1 MNMQNQL
8 QQQRLQYSNKTP
20 NNPNLIIP
28 STNLNFPQSN
38 NNNQNLLNFPSN
50 INNSNYKE
58 SNFKILTQE
67 TKINEL
73 ETKLIVMEQNN
84 NYLLEQ
90 IKNNSRSFDM
100 QVAKFQQISES
111 EKNNRERVEK
121 LLMLFSDQSNSNI
134 NELKLKV
141 NYLQEFFEKEEK
153 WTYEQRQKDFETYKN
168 ILNTV
173 TEKITETVKVEVDMR
188 FKADIENKTFTQNIA
203 QRIIGDI
210 EGLKA
215 EISELSK
222 ENKDLN
228 HLTSKECSE
237 RSVNLSKYIDQ
248 MISKSL
254 EDPSKNF
261 EKLKNSLG
269 KLHDEYMN
277 NLTFQNDF
285 NRIVENKLSAIS
297 DNSIK
302 FFEKKAGEISDVEK
316 KTEKKFHDL
325 IIYIDNIFKFNN
337 SNINDR
343 IDNLSNNTDKNLKFL
358 MTQIIDTRKKI
369 LHKINENKENS
380 QNEFYSIVDDL
391 QNILNK
397 VENYET
403 ILIEFDKMNIKQKK
417 DINKT
422 LAEFQSKYET
432 KFINE
437 KISREMENE
446 DIKDLIAK
454 TNNDIIELGEITNN
468 QLEGFTK
475 NFEKE
480 TNEIEHKFN
489 LISDRIDETN
499 KNNYEIFEN
508 LENNLQKI
516 VYDNEQKDLE
526 NLMCNMLDRIEN
538 EIKFEFLENNFSN
551 KTENLEENYNKDIEK
566 FEVLIAE
573 EIDIL
578 KNSLKNGLDSVYE
591 RFDND
596 VDKRFLEN
604 ENNLGT
610 LRNLYEEINEKNL
623 RDIEEKEK
631 EMIEKE
637 KEKEKEKEI
646 EIEKEK
652 VEKEKI
658 NQSNQS
664 QDLNINVNESRKYLT
679 NELVT
684 VVEVDE
690 IKLDVKNLME
700 KFISFEEKIQ
710 AENIEIKKK
719 FEDVEENL
727 KGKKNNPTE
736 EEISAKQKYKV
747 DLAAQM
753 SLDNT
758 INKAE
763 FENIYNLLDKKE
775 NSDENDIKEKI
786 KEEINKINEEIRECK
801 EIVKTGEE
809 NVNKIKA
816 DYLEIMESKVS
827 KIFEKIRFENKSMW
841 KDAVKQMDQYNDMG
855 GNYLII

>member
-1 MNMQNQL
+1 M
-8 QQQRLQYSNKTP
+8 
-20 NNPNLIIP
+20 
-28 STNLNFPQSN
+28 
-38 NNNQNLLNFPSN
+38 NFPSN
-50 INNSNYKE
+50 IINSNYKE

-73 ETKLIVMEQNN
+73 ETKLIVIEQNN

-90 IKNNSRSFDM
+90 IKNYSRSFDM

-121 LLMLFSDQSNSNI
+121 LLILFNDQANSNT

-188 FKADIENKTFTQNIA
+188 FKADIENKTFTQTIA
-203 QRIIGDI
+203 QRIIEDI
-210 EGLKA
+210 ESLKA
-215 EISELSK
+215 EILDLSK
-222 ENKDLN
+222 ENKDIN

-254 EDPSKNF
+254 EDPSKNY
-261 EKLKNSLG
+261 EKLKNSMG

-285 NRIVENKLSAIS
+285 NRIVENKLSSIS
-297 DNSIK
+297 ENSIK
-302 FFEKKAGEISDVEK
+302 FLEKKGGEISDMEK

-325 IIYIDNIFKFNN
+325 IIYIDQIFKFNN

-358 MTQIIDTRKKI
+358 MTQIIETRKKL

-403 ILIEFDKMNIKQKK
+403 VLIEFDKMNIKQKK
-417 DINKT
+417 EINKT
-422 LAEFQSKYET
+422 LAEYQSKYET

-437 KISREMENE
+437 KILREMENE

-508 LENNLQKI
+508 LENNINKI
-516 VYDNEQKDLE
+516 VNDNEEKDLE
-526 NLMCNMLDRIEN
+526 NLMNNILDRIEN
-538 EIKFEFLENNFSN
+538 GEKFEFLVHNFSS
-551 KTENLEENYNKDIEK
+551 KTKGIEENFNKDLEK

-604 ENNLGT
+604 ENNLGI
-610 LRNLYEEINEKNL
+610 LRNLCEEINEKNL

-631 EMIEKE
+631 EIEIEKEKEMEKEKEIEKE
-637 KEKEKEKEI
+637 KEKE
-646 EIEKEK
+646 
-652 VEKEKI
+652 EKI

-664 QDLNINVNESRKYLT
+664 QDINESRKILT
-679 NELVT
+679 HEMVT

-690 IKLDVKNLME
+690 IKLDVKNLMK
-700 KFISFEEKIQ
+700 KFISFEEKIES
-710 AENIEIKKK
+710 ENLEIKKR
-719 FEDVEENL
+719 FDDVEENL
-727 KGKKNNPTE
+727 RGKKNYPTE
-736 EEISAKQKYKV
+736 EEISAKEKYRV
-747 DLAAQM
+747 DLGIQL

-775 NSDENDIKEKI
+775 NSDDNNIKEKI
-786 KEEINKINEEIRECK
+786 GEEIGKINEDIK
-801 EIVKTGEE
+801 EFKETVKAGEE
-809 NVNKIKA
+809 KVTKIK
-816 DYLEIMESKVS
+816 DEYLEIMESKVN
-827 KIFEKIRFENKSMW
+827 KILEKIRYENKSMW

-855 GNYLII
+855 GN